1 MMKGYHEGYWN
12 NSGRIGRKNQCV
24 SLKRNDNVYNI
35 IGGKRDHGAIAIA
48 VTDEVMSIFK

>member
-1 MMKGYHEGYWN
+1 MKGYHEGYWN